1 MTVSSGYENKGYDGD
16 NPVKVCSKIN
26 KFFIFINFDHFL
38 PDRKTILCQYKSIY
52 FYHFVFNSFIH
63 IHIASIE
70 KYRGYCIDKRKSKII
85 AVGKMEDIEKRVHFI
100 VSFYDSIYS
109 VSGNLHI
116 FFIDFIA
123 IDICYSCFFAFCYFF
138 SLFIFNTM

>member
-116 FFIDFIA
+116 FF
-123 IDICYSCFFAFCYFF
+123 Y
-138 SLFIFNTM
+138 